1 MARGWDHG
9 MIILEDALHAPAC
22 VLSVMGAHA
31 GEDAGVIFARKIDD
45 CKAVGRTFWV
55 VKSAKGRPAQV
66 QAMCRPESGYVI
78 FVEPSSPG
86 GARPTVAAKSA
97 TEYSPD
103 GVTWSS
109 LPDGL
114 GPVTGRMDRSAAALV
129 FDELTTVMEE
139 RSVDLWQYA
148 AAAEPDSPLRFALG
162 RSTVCAA
169 RQDTSAHPR
178 RMKSRYRRA
187 VAVARLVPPY
197 CVWLR

>member
-1 MARGWDHG
+1 MTLLD
-9 MIILEDALHAPAC
+9 DALHAPAC

-31 GEDAGVIFARKIDD
+31 GEDAGVIFARKTED

-55 VKSAKGRPAQV
+55 AKSAKARPAQV
-66 QAMCRPESGYVI
+66 QGMCRPESRYVI

-86 GARPTVAAKSA
+86 GARPTLASTSAA
-97 TEYSPD
+97 EYSLD
-103 GVTWSS
+103 GAAWSP

-129 FDELTTVMEE
+129 FDGLTTVDEE
-139 RSVDLWQYA
+139 RWVDLWKYSDA
-148 AAAEPDSPLRFALG
+148 ADPGAPLRFALG
-162 RSTVCAA
+162 RSTVCAV
-169 RQDTSAHPR
+169 REDTSGHPR

-187 VAVARLVPPY
+187 VAVARLVSPF